1 MKQRLLVLF
10 SIVAGVIQTQAQ
22 YNVTFRVNMAGVTPS
37 ANGVSVAGDF
47 LSFVGQADFNPGD
60 NVLVQEGASTI
71 YSTTLNLPEGIFQ
84 YKFFNGNTL
93 NDGETVPTAST
104 YPGTEYRY
112 TPVFSDTTIEAFLFS
127 GSAPAGKELLEFS
140 VNLQF
145 FTPNDLGV
153 FVAGDFQTAA
163 GFPSNWT
170 PGITRMIDFMP
181 FDVEQIYTIQ
191 TWVPSGTYLFK
202 YTNGPTWGNVET
214 VPPACG
220 IGTDLNRQ
228 VTVTQGVPQ
237 EVVLCFSTCDELCV
251 SVSTG
256 EVVETGFVLMP
267 NPANESAILR
277 FNQPNA
283 KFNVVMTDM
292 TGRRVMAANNQVQQM
307 IIERNELPAGIY
319 ILQIENEG
327 NVSTSKLIFN

>member
-1 MKQRLLVLF
+1 MKQRLLVIF
-10 SIVAGVIQTQAQ
+10 SIIAFSFTTRAQ
-22 YNVTFRVNMAGVTPS
+22 FNVTFRVDMTGVTPS
-37 ANGVSVAGDF
+37 ANGVSVAGNF
-47 LSFVGQADFNPGD
+47 QSALGQVDFNPGD
-60 NVLVQEGASTI
+60 NVLIQEGATNI
-71 YSTTLNLPEGIFQ
+71 YSTTVYLPEGIYE
-84 YKFFNGNTL
+84 YKFFNGNTI
-93 NDGETVPTAST
+93 NDGENVPVANT
-104 YPGTEYRY
+104 YPGTPNRY
-112 TPVFSDTTIEAFLFS
+112 TPVFSDTTLEAFVFS

-145 FTPNDLGV
+145 FIPNNDGV

-163 GFPSNWT
+163 GFASNWT

-191 TWVPSGTYLFK
+191 TWVPPGTYLFK
-202 YTNGPTWGNVET
+202 YTNGPAWSNVES
-214 VPPACG
+214 VPIECG
-220 IGTDLNRQ
+220 VGGDLNRQ
-228 VTVTQGVPQ
+228 VTVAQGVPQ
-237 EVVLCFSTCDELCV
+237 EVVLCFSTCDAACV

-256 EVVETGFVLMP
+256 EIVETGFVLMP

-277 FNQPNA
+277 FNEPNA

-292 TGRRVMAANNQVQQM
+292 TGRRVMAANNQIQQM
-307 IIERNELPAGIY
+307 IIERHELPAGIY

>member
-1 MKQRLLVLF
+1 MKQRLLVIL
-10 SIVAGVIQTQAQ
+10 SIIALSYTAQAQ
-22 YNVTFRVNMAGVTPS
+22 YNVTFRVDMTGVSPS
-37 ANGVSVAGDF
+37 ANGISVAGNF
-47 LSFVGQADFNPGD
+47 QSAIGQVDFNPGD
-60 NVLVQEGASTI
+60 NVLVQEGATNI
-71 YSTTLNLPEGIFQ
+71 YSTTVNLPEGIYE
-84 YKFFNGNTL
+84 YKFYNGNTL
-93 NDGETVPTAST
+93 DAAENVPTANT
-104 YPGTEYRY
+104 YPGTMNRY
-112 TPVFSDTTIEAFLFS
+112 TPVFSDTTTEAFLFS

-145 FTPNDLGV
+145 FTPNDNGV

-163 GFPSNWT
+163 GFASNWT
-170 PGITRMIDFMP
+170 PGLSRMIDFMP

-191 TWVPSGTYLFK
+191 TWVPAGTYLFK

-214 VPPACG
+214 VPSACG
-220 IGTDLNRQ
+220 VGVDLNRQ

-237 EVVLCFSTCDELCV
+237 EVVLCFSTCDAACV

-256 EVVETGFVLMP
+256 EIVETGFVLMP

-277 FNQPNA
+277 FNEPNA

-292 TGRRVMAANNQVQQM
+292 TGRTIMAANNQIQQM

>member
-10 SIVAGVIQTQAQ
+10 SIIAGVIQTQAQ

-47 LSFVGQADFNPGD
+47 QSFIGQADFNPGD
-60 NVLVQEGASTI
+60 NVLVQEGSSTI
-71 YSTTLNLPEGIFQ
+71 YSTTVYLPEGIYQ

-93 NDGETVPTAST
+93 YDGENVPSANV
-104 YPGTEYRY
+104 YGETEYRY

-145 FTPNDLGV
+145 FTPNDQGV

-163 GFPSNWT
+163 GFPANWT
-170 PGITRMIDFMP
+170 PGVTRMIDFMP
-181 FDVEQIYTIQ
+181 FDVEQILTLQ
-191 TWVPSGTYLFK
+191 TWVAAGTYQFK
-202 YTNGPTWGNVET
+202 YMNGPAWGNVET
-214 VPPACG
+214 VPSACG
-220 IGTDLNRQ
+220 FGPDLNRQ
-228 VTVTQGVPQ
+228 ITVTQGVPQ

-251 SVSTG
+251 TVST
-256 EVVETGFVLMP
+256 ENVVESGFVLLP
-267 NPANESAILR
+267 NPANETAILS

-292 TGRRVMAANNQVQQM
+292 TGRRVMAANNQIQQM
-307 IIERNELPAGIY
+307 IIDRNELPAGIY